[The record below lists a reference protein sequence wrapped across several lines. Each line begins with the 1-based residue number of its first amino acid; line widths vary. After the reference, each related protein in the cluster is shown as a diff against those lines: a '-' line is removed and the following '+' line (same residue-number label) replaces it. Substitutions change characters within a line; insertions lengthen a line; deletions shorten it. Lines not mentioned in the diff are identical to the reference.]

1 MCIWNMYLFTSQFV
15 GAADSVDKAIELPLN
30 FYPFPYSV
38 SVINQLVETDIVPTS

>member
-15 GAADSVDKAIELPLN
+15 GAADSVDKAIEWQLN